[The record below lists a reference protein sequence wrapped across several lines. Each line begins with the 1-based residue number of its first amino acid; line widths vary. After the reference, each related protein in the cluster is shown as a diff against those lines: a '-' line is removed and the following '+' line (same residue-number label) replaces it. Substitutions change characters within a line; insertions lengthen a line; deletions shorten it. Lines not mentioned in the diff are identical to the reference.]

1 MCGARDSVI
10 GMRSEI
16 ALERFLTGLPVRFEV
31 AKGPVMINGL
41 MADLNPQTGE
51 ALAVERIWV
60 ERT

>member
-1 MCGARDSVI
+1 MI